1 MRGFVRTNVHLGGW
15 SRHKD
20 VDAEKF
26 VLEEAIPCSVL
37 ALLNASLHIIC
48 ILLRSCHD
56 LISVAD

>member
-15 SRHKD
+15 SRQKD
-20 VDAEKF
+20 VDAKKF

-37 ALLNASLHIIC
+37 ALLDASLHIC